1 MTYKEIVDRFKS
13 VADSHYMIK
22 DFGYG
27 QLSDIKVH
35 SQDQE
40 ADYPYMFLN
49 PTTHNRNGVVLSYN
63 FNLIMMDIATD
74 EDDDL
79 SNFLA
84 IQSKCTQYIDDVIA
98 EMYYG
103 YSDKPEI
110 NYSNISYTTFKERF
124 QDSVAG
130 VTATITIDVPT
141 PINQCIAPI
150 APPPVPPVDCI
161 VSEWSE
167 WSLCV
172 NELQFRTRTVIQEPA
187 GAGVP
192 CGDLI
197 EIRSCVPEP
206 CNLICEVALL
216 NQSQIFNPE
225 TGLSPLMA
233 DTIILDTYNGW
244 RPLNEGGNF
253 YMPKTFDSLT
263 WTITGVVKLWAPDL
277 LPGDTFPLPFTIED
291 VSNQTIYLPSLV
303 IGWPTE
309 MPEIG
314 AEFPFTLIYDNLPVN
329 SITSGWQAVI
339 MQDTPLPQAAVEIL
353 PGVVIEICQTGVVP
367 PPQTLIFD
375 GDYIANPIFYDGIPL
390 QVQQP
395 YNVYD
400 SLELGAYTDGVGLQV
415 NSTGEYR
422 IVFDAI
428 LQNEI
433 TEAFYQSQVAICP
446 TECFIDPPLRWH
458 VMKDL
463 FFPLTPSEVIGFPWT
478 FDTQTG
484 VNIPVTYNFTVTLQA
499 LKFYKFDFSTAASP
513 FEGAIISMISG
524 NIKMYK
530 L

>member
-1 MTYKEIVDRFKS
+1 MTYKEIVDRFKN

-187 GAGVP
+187 GAGTP

-197 EIRSCVPEP
+197 EIRSCIPEP
-206 CNLICEVALL
+206 CNLICEVANL
-216 NQSQIFNPE
+216 NYFQIFDPE
-225 TGLSPLMA
+225 TGQSPIGM
-233 DTIILDTYNGW
+233 DTIILDTCNGW
-244 RPLNEGGNF
+244 RLPQDGGNF
-253 YMPKTFDSLT
+253 YVPCTFDPLT
-263 WTITGVVKLWAPDL
+263 WTITGVIRLFEPYGII
-277 LPGDTFPLPFTIED
+277 GDVFPSPFTLED
-291 VSNQTIYLPSLV
+291 FSSQIQYQPTLV

-314 AEFPFTLIYDNLPVN
+314 AEFPFTLIYDNIPV
-329 SITSGWQAVI
+329 TSTTVGWQAVI
-339 MQDTPLPQAAVEIL
+339 LKDNPEIPEAAIELL
-353 PGVVIEICQTGVVP
+353 PGVVIQLCQTGVVP
-367 PPQTLIFD
+367 QVDPIYDALTYTNTTTRTLADSNAAFIFESEASD
-375 GDYIANPIFYDGIPL
+375 PIWFTG
-390 QVQQP
+390 
-395 YNVYD
+395 
-400 SLELGAYTDGVGLQV
+400 GAYSNYYCQQIVPFDSVISFEGTMTYKVG
-415 NSTGEYR
+415 
-422 IVFDAI
+422 FDPSLYQLAI
-428 LQNEI
+428 YNKEQ
-433 TEAFYQSQVAICP
+433 
-446 TECFIDPPLRWH
+446 
-458 VMKDL
+458 DL
-463 FFPLTPSEVIGFPWT
+463 FFGMTDLPAVDGTVSITSDVFQYLPAVPDFFGEPTQELQYLTLYKKGSANPDPFPAP
-478 FDTQTG
+478 G
-484 VNIPVTYNFTVTLQA
+484 VVVPFTYNGTF
-499 LKFYKFDFSTAASP
+499 K
-513 FEGAIISMISG
+513 
-524 NIKMYK
+524 IKVNN
-530 L
+530 